1 MEIKENTANEE
12 KRSISFVEQLVEEDL
27 AEGKN
32 GGRIQTR
39 FPPEPNG
46 YLHIGHAKAICMDFG
61 VAEKYKGICNLRFD
75 DTNPSKENNEYVENI
90 LNDIHWLGFE
100 WGDIY
105 YASDYFQKL
114 WDFAVWLIKNGHAYV
129 DEQTAE
135 QIAEQKGTP
144 TTAGTASPY
153 RDRPIDESL
162 QLFEQMNTPEA
173 VEGSMVLRAKLDMA
187 NPNMHFRDPI
197 IYRIIQTPHHRT
209 GTKWH
214 CYPMYD
220 FAHGQSDY
228 FEGVTHSI
236 CTLEF
241 VPHRPLYN
249 KFVDF
254 LKEYDGTAE
263 QGLNDCRPRQIEFNR
278 LNLTYTVM
286 SKRKLHTLVDEK
298 LVNGWDDPRM
308 PTLCGMRRRGYSP
321 ESVKNFIRSIG
332 YTKFDALN
340 DVALLEAAVRDD
352 LNKKAI
358 RVSAVLDPVKLVITN
373 YPEGQKEMMEAV
385 NNPEDE
391 TAGTH
396 EISFSK
402 ELWIERADFMEDA
415 PKKFFRMSPGKE
427 VRLKNAYIVMCT
439 GCTKDADGN
448 IIEIQ
453 AEYDPESK
461 SGMQGSD
468 RKVKGTLHW
477 VNAND
482 CVKAEVREYDRLF
495 FVENPAADERDF
507 HELLNPESL
516 QVRTN
521 CYVEPFAAS
530 MQPGQY
536 LQFQRTGYFMADP
549 DSNSTT
555 PVFNKTVGLKDTWAK
570 QNKK

>member
-105 YASDYFQKL
+105 YASDYFEKL
-114 WDFAVWLIKNGHAYV
+114 WEFAVWMIKNGHAYV

-162 QLFEQMNTPEA
+162 LLFEQMNTPEA

-241 VPHRPLYN
+241 VPHRPLYD
-249 KFVDF
+249 KFVDV
-254 LKEYDGTAE
+254 LKEYDGTAK

-373 YPEGQKEMMEAV
+373 YPEGQTEMMEAV

-516 QVRTN
+516 QVRKN

-549 DSNSTT
+549 DSNSAT

>member
-241 VPHRPLYN
+241 VPHRPLYD

-263 QGLNDCRPRQIEFNR
+263 QGLNDSRPRQIEFNR

-516 QVRTN
+516 QIRKN

-549 DSNSTT
+549 DSNSAT